1 MKCIKCGKEIPDG
14 ELFCIE
20 CSLNPA
26 APLFGEG
33 ETGERYPAPKGRMQ
47 TPVPVKRAAPQPMGP
62 RQTDRRPGSGRGWK
76 TALAIV
82 SLLLAAVV
90 GVGVWQYGNLTVQ
103 QNRLL
108 SKEADLT
115 VRERELEALNA
126 QIADLQAQLDD
137 AEASVADRDLKIQD
151 LQAQLAGSQSS
162 QSQSEYDLST
172 KQTEL
177 DRLEEENQ
185 QLLEMTEDLE
195 AQIDE
200 LNEARKTMEAALE
213 AAAGAKVKADF
224 MDAYVV
230 FVEDDHTGYYHTYD
244 CSQFAKN
251 SFWAYSRKLAEANG
265 YKPCPVC
272 GGKP

>member
-26 APLFGEG
+26 APLFGEDG
-33 ETGERYPAPKGRMQ
+33 TSERYPAPKGRMQ

-62 RQTDRRPGSGRGWK
+62 RQTDRRPGSGRAVK
-76 TALAIV
+76 TALVIV

-90 GVGVWQYGNLTVQ
+90 GFGVWQYSNFSVQ
-103 QNRLL
+103 QARLM

-115 VRERELEALNA
+115 VRERELESLNE

-137 AEASVADRDLKIQD
+137 AEASIADRELKIQD
-151 LQAQLAGSQSS
+151 LQAQLTGSQSS

-185 QLLEMTEDLE
+185 QLLEMVEALE
-195 AQIDE
+195 TQIDE
-200 LNEARKTMEAALE
+200 LNETKKTLEAALE
-213 AAAGAKVKADF
+213 AAAADRAKAEFLDT
-224 MDAYVV
+224 YVV
-230 FVEDDHTGYYHTYD
+230 FVEDNGSKIYHTYD
-244 CSQFAKN
+244 CPDFSKAN
-251 SFWAYSRKLAEANG
+251 FWAYNRKLAEDKG
-265 YKPCPVC
+265 YTPCPVC
-272 GGKP
+272 GGRP